1 MTYEICDSF
10 LKQLRGEMFR
20 KKIKPLLFVFNKEKI
35 VYLHSWF
42 CFGKIDLVFLDKNFK
57 VVEIKKGWKNWSFY
71 TSKNKCKYLLE
82 LPEGSIVKEAIKL
95 GSKPENFRIFDGNAY

>member
-1 MTYEICDSF
+1 MIEKCDSF

-20 KKIKPLLFVFNKEKI
+20 KKIKPLLFIFNNERI
-35 VYLHSWF
+35 MRLHSWF

-82 LPEGSIVKEAIKL
+82 LPEGSIVKDKIKL
-95 GSKPENFRIFDGNAY
+95 GSKPEDFRKFDGNAY